1 MPICCSRNIYVENSC
16 GVNIL
21 VENIL
26 FSGFFDE
33 QKVEKN
39 SIYFK

>member
-1 MPICCSRNIYVENSC
+1 MIMINVENSKADFYSC
-16 GVNIL
+16 GN
-21 VENIL
+21 L

-39 SIYFK
+39 SIYLKI